1 MQSYYDLDRDD
12 LEGYEE
18 HFIFTNYYFDLEVA
32 IENNQ
37 KIKELLNN
45 DISLIAAFSNVF
57 FITYENHLM
66 TIMQLR
72 PLIDTVVF
80 VLIENL
86 KIELDKLKIKA
97 RQALLGS
104 LFLKKSLFN
113 YIQPAIVVDAINN
126 RFKIGLEELKRA
138 CEQSLLQIINTHNN

>member
-1 MQSYYDLDRDD
+1 MNNLPISTYYDLDRDD

-57 FITYENHLM
+57 FISGS
-66 TIMQLR
+66 
-72 PLIDTVVF
+72 
-80 VLIENL
+80 
-86 KIELDKLKIKA
+86 KIVKKEFIKKWG
-97 RQALLGS
+97 R
-104 LFLKKSLFN
+104 
-113 YIQPAIVVDAINN
+113 
-126 RFKIGLEELKRA
+126 
-138 CEQSLLQIINTHNN
+138 